1 MANLTSGHPCLV
13 GRDEPSHQCT
23 QRHRLKIGN
32 EDQLN
37 IEQKNR
43 ICDLCL
49 LNVPETECHF
59 WNTWEYWAWFSRI
72 PAGLIVAFHTP
83 IPVPVNHKTWLM
95 EDQNNEIQQ
104 LTVFYMLVL
113 LYQFQMPLLHSWE
126 CVATIVV
133 PCCHGEIYIIVI
145 ISTLPSTKWSTCF
158 MEVNILFSFSW
169 HEHHLILHLL
179 RVSSTIC
186 NLSFLF

>member
-113 LYQFQMPLLHSWE
+113 SISNATPTQLGVCCNDCRTMLSWWNIYHCDHLYIAIHKMKHMFHGSEHFVFILLTWTPPDTPLVKS
-126 CVATIVV
+126 IF
-133 PCCHGEIYIIVI
+133 Y
-145 ISTLPSTKWSTCF
+145 
-158 MEVNILFSFSW
+158 
-169 HEHHLILHLL
+169 HL
-179 RVSSTIC
+179 
-186 NLSFLF
+186 